1 MYIKINCVSSWIIIR
16 KSAGAWYLVSITKNT
31 NLKLC
36 IATNLLLKRL
46 AYTINALHNV
56 TKAILQSDAQSK
68 RYLWEIK
75 VLRVLKAGLPWCVYI
90 IFLTRIS
97 IYLFKLKKVIILL
110 NWSKHLLGF
119 NQWVGNETTYLMKKL
134 TWSVKS
140 FR

>member
-1 MYIKINCVSSWIIIR
+1 MNNNQETCR
-16 KSAGAWYLVSITKNT
+16 GLVSYKYNQEYEFETQQISF
-31 NLKLC
+31 L
-36 IATNLLLKRL
+36 
-46 AYTINALHNV
+46 NALHNV

-68 RYLWEIK
+68 CYLWEIK

-119 NQWVGNETTYLMKKL
+119 NQQVGNETTYLMKKL